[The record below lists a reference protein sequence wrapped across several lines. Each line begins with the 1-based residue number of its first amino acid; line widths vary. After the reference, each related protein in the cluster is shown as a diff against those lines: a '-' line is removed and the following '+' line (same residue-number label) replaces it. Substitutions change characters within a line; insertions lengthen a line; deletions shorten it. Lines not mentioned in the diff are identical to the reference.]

1 MTLPFESLFL
11 LDFIMLC
18 PAFLLLLLFACLLVC
33 SWMCVQCMS
42 NVQTDQES
50 VLRHPRICGCT
61 AHHSLTYSLEAGS
74 PTEAR
79 ARLAIR
85 KPQDSSCLW
94 PLTTGDVLGVC
105 VNTCEDGRL
114 GMEVGSLRFC
124 SRQSW
129 PWSGATPWIL
139 CLTITLP
146 SIFSI
151 ASFSY
156 KTHL

>member
-11 LDFIMLC
+11 PDFIMLC
-18 PAFLLLLLFACLLVC
+18 PAFFLLLLFACLLVC
-33 SWMCVQCMS
+33 SWMCVQCMP

-61 AHHSLTYSLEAGS
+61 AHHPLTYSLETGS
-74 PTEAR
+74 PTETG

-94 PLTTGDVLGVC
+94 PLTTGDLLGVC
-105 VNTCEDGRL
+105 QYMWRWV
-114 GMEVGSLRFC
+114 LRN
-124 SRQSW
+124 
-129 PWSGATPWIL
+129 GGWIL
-139 CLTITLP
+139 TLVQQAILTMERSYPLNTLTLP